1 MGDDGML
8 CVTSS
13 SHIPNLGLLALGRSD
28 GTIVLV
34 RALDV
39 LFRHLLRDAAKH
51 QQGTCHT
58 NRTLLKYLIRTN
70 TVKQSLD

>member
-51 QQGTCHT
+51 QQGTYIYFSYQQYAH
-58 NRTLLKYLIRTN
+58 KSIRTYA
-70 TVKQSLD
+70 VK